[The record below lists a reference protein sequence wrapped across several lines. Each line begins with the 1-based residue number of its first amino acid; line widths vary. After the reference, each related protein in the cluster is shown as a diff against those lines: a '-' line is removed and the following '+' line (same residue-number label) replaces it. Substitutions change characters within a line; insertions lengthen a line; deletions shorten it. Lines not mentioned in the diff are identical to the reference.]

1 MPFVQSYRLWRFRTT
16 AESPVLYGIMAFP
29 AIELVTSVGG
39 LESWEPPGEPL
50 DRPGKNDYDKEEFES
65 VRSTLW

>member
-1 MPFVQSYRLWRFRTT
+1 M
-16 AESPVLYGIMAFP
+16 LYGIMAFP